1 MISLAIACVV
11 FTASLDVPTLRDP
24 DGVAHAIAPQPGD
37 RAVVVAFLGVECPL
51 AKLYASRLSEM
62 ATTYQGQG
70 VRFVG
75 VDANPQDD
83 NAELRTFAAE
93 HQLSFPLMKDV
104 AARTA
109 KRLGATRTPEVVVL
123 DATGQVRYR
132 GRVDD
137 QYLVGVHRGEATSH
151 DLQRALD
158 ELLAGE
164 KVSVPK
170 TAASG
175 CLITFDSS
183 PKSASRITYNQ
194 HVAPL
199 LVTHCVECH
208 QPGRS
213 GPMSLTDYDEVV
225 GWAAMID
232 EVVASRRMPPWHAD
246 RHYGHFANDPS
257 LSDHEVARVRRWIAD
272 GCPRGDLSS
281 TIAKIGTEPTAND
294 WAIGTPDVVLS
305 LPREFVVPA
314 TGLVD
319 YQYFTVDP
327 KFTRDQWVSAIEIRP
342 SNRRVVHHCNVFV
355 CPPGSD
361 EVASVGELGSFCLA
375 AMAAGTQ
382 GTILP
387 PGMAK
392 RIPAGATLRFVVHY
406 TTVGTEQRDRTQL
419 GLRLADPDSVT
430 REVATR
436 AIVDLDL
443 NIPPY
448 AADYRVEHTATI
460 ERDLLLLAMF
470 PHMHLRGKSFNYEAA
485 YPDGHEETLLS
496 VPRWDFN
503 WQHRYELAEPKMLP
517 AGTTLRCIAVYDN
530 SAANLANPDPSV
542 TVHTGERTDDEMF
555 NGYYDVA
562 PLEAGHPAR
571 ETRWPRWVAAIAT
584 LMLAMV
590 AVRACIRR

>member
-11 FTASLDVPTLRDP
+11 FTASLDLPMLRDP
-24 DGVAHAIAPQPGD
+24 EGVAHAIAPQQGD

-62 ATTYQGQG
+62 AATYRGQG
-70 VRFVG
+70 VAFFG

-83 NAELRTFAAE
+83 NAELRIFAAE
-93 HQLSFPLMKDV
+93 HQLTFPLMKDV

-109 KRLGATRTPEVVVL
+109 RRLGATRTPEVVVL

-164 KVSVPK
+164 KVSVPQ
-170 TAASG
+170 TTASG
-175 CLITFDSS
+175 CLITFDDSS
-183 PKSASRITYNQ
+183 ESASRITYTR

-199 LVTHCVECH
+199 LAKHCVECH

-232 EVVASRRMPPWHAD
+232 EVVALRRMPPWHAD
-246 RHYGHFANDPS
+246 HRYGNFANDPS
-257 LSDHEVARVRRWIAD
+257 LSESEIATLRRWIAD
-272 GCPRGDLSS
+272 GCPRGE
-281 TIAKIGTEPTAND
+281 TAQGAIGAIATSGHE
-294 WAIGTPDVVLS
+294 WAIGAPDVVLS
-305 LPREFVVPA
+305 LPTEFVVPA

-327 KFTRDQWVSAIEIRP
+327 KFMRDQWVSAIEIRP

-355 CPPGSD
+355 CLPWS
-361 EVASVGELGSFCLA
+361 EEIASVGELNSFCLA

-382 GTILP
+382 ATILP

-392 RIPAGATLRFVVHY
+392 RIPAGATLRFIVHY

-419 GLRLADPDSVT
+419 GLRLADSDSVT

-443 NIPPY
+443 NIPPH

-470 PHMHLRGKSFNYEAA
+470 PHMHLRGKSFRYEAA
-485 YPDGHEETLLS
+485 YSDGRTETLLS

-503 WQHRYELAEPKMLP
+503 WQHRYELAVPKMLP
-517 AGTTLRCIAVYDN
+517 AGTMLRCVAVYDN

-571 ETRWPRWVAAIAT
+571 ETRWPRWVAAAAT

-590 AVRACIRR
+590 AARACFRR